1 MENRRNNGLP
11 HATPGYRAPAQ
22 AMSFFSGLLAFALSA
37 VMAIGFIAL
46 VNKTHELLS
55 AAQLKGSVETRQ

>member
-11 HATPGYRAPAQ
+11 HATPGYHPAAH

-46 VNKTHELLS
+46 VNKTHDLLS